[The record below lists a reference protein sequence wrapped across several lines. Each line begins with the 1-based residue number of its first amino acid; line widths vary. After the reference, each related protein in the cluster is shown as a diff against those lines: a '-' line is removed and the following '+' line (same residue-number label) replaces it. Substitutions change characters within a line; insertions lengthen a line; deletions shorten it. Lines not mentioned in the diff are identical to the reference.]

1 MIPFD
6 RLCIS
11 TLSLAPGSIGANTS
25 AEKTFTLNGVQVG
38 DLIIELIKPTL
49 TAGIGIGGQRVSAAN
64 TIAVTFSN
72 STGSPITPA
81 TETYTIVTL
90 RPGQNLVA
98 NAALFTSM

>member
-11 TLSLAPGSIGANTS
+11 TLSIDVASVSGNTS
-25 AEKTFTLNGVQVG
+25 VEQTFTLNGLQLG
-38 DLIIELIKPTL
+38 DLILELVKPSVS
-49 TAGIGIGGQRVSAAN
+49 AGLSIGGQRVSAAN
-64 TIAVTFSN
+64 TLAITYVN
-72 STGSPITPA
+72 STASPINPA
-81 TETYTIVTL
+81 AETYTIVIL